1 MYLGGHGGPLGDLR
15 VNLDALMGHCMA
27 QVLLFLVFFEVRGG
41 ALKAFWEV
49 DRTTLALTSVI
60 Y

>member
-27 QVLLFLVFFEVRGG
+27 QVLLFLVFFKVRGG

-49 DRTTLALTSVI
+49 DRTILALTSVI